1 MQKVNLSSCPQ
12 ITSLMILLSVLP
24 SSHNI
29 GSTLRSIEQSPIK
42 FDRLRRDQ
50 CSLLLRSLPILSF
63 EAVQEVDISKCPRL
77 QLDTAIECFCTSF
90 PSLRTLKAAFL
101 LNFNIETLSHLVRK
115 CPMVYEVDLNT
126 DTSPIIK
133 SLVCT
138 SPATIPQRSNL
149 SLNAGLNPLY
159 MNPFRKSGLLLAKLT
174 LEGRSDL
181 CGEITFL
188 ITSSPN
194 LLMIVYFYSTMR
206 LAVNAHLLNMWQT
219 ELGKYTPFYSK

>member
-1 MQKVNLSSCPQ
+1 
-12 ITSLMILLSVLP
+12 MILLSVLP

-115 CPMVYEVDLNT
+115 CPMVYEVDLTT

-133 SLVCT
+133 SQVCT
-138 SPATIPQRSNL
+138 SPDPIPQKSNL

-194 LLMIVYFYSTMR
+194 LLMIVYLYSTMR